1 MNSELQSVV
10 PRAESSLGSFAVWDD
25 GQTVISLYRWY
36 CLLFVV
42 L

>member
-25 GQTVISLYRWY
+25 GQNSN
-36 CLLFVV
+36 
-42 L
+42 